1 MMEYIYLGG
10 LMDKTELNDEVQID
24 LSELFKL
31 IRKHLKSIVI
41 FMLIGA
47 ILVGA
52 YTAFMVDKKYSSQ
65 GTILLKAEVIDGA
78 IDNNQLNSNESM
90 VANYIELLQGNNI
103 QDKVAKNLD
112 ISSAL
117 VSSALQVSNTEDTQ
131 IIEISATTTD
141 PGLSKRIV
149 DETISVFTET
159 VKEILDVS
167 NIIMVDNAEI
177 NTAPVSPNIQKNMVL
192 GAVAGIVI
200 SLGYILLTYLL
211 DSKIKNADVAEQVLN
226 LPVLGMVPY
235 FEDQ

>member
-52 YTAFMVDKKYSSQ
+52 YTAFMVDKKYSQQ

-90 VANYIELLQGNNI
+90 VANYIELLPR
-103 QDKVAKNLD
+103 
-112 ISSAL
+112 
-117 VSSALQVSNTEDTQ
+117 E
-131 IIEISATTTD
+131 
-141 PGLSKRIV
+141 
-149 DETISVFTET
+149 
-159 VKEILDVS
+159 
-167 NIIMVDNAEI
+167 
-177 NTAPVSPNIQKNMVL
+177 
-192 GAVAGIVI
+192 
-200 SLGYILLTYLL
+200 
-211 DSKIKNADVAEQVLN
+211 
-226 LPVLGMVPY
+226 
-235 FEDQ
+235 

>member
-1 MMEYIYLGG
+1 MLA
-10 LMDKTELNDEVQID
+10 ID
-24 LSELFKL
+24 P
-31 IRKHLKSIVI
+31 IKSIPAGI
-41 FMLIGA
+41 S
-47 ILVGA
+47 
-52 YTAFMVDKKYSSQ
+52 T
-65 GTILLKAEVIDGA
+65 
-78 IDNNQLNSNESM
+78 
-90 VANYIELLQGNNI
+90 
-103 QDKVAKNLD
+103 AKN
-112 ISSAL
+112 
-117 VSSALQVSNTEDTQ
+117 
-131 IIEISATTTD
+131 
-141 PGLSKRIV
+141 P
-149 DETISVFTET
+149 FTET

>member
-78 IDNNQLNSNESM
+78 IDNNQLN
-90 VANYIELLQGNNI
+90 I

-112 ISSAL
+112 ISSGL
-117 VSSALQVSNTEDTQ
+117 VSNALQVSNTEDTQ

-149 DETISVFTET
+149 DETINVFTET

-226 LPVLGMVPY
+226 LPVLGIVPY

>member
-1 MMEYIYLGG
+1 
-10 LMDKTELNDEVQID
+10 
-24 LSELFKL
+24 
-31 IRKHLKSIVI
+31 
-41 FMLIGA
+41 
-47 ILVGA
+47 
-52 YTAFMVDKKYSSQ
+52 
-65 GTILLKAEVIDGA
+65 
-78 IDNNQLNSNESM
+78 M

-149 DETISVFTET
+149 DETINVFTET